1 MTQEQLNT
9 DIAQELNKWQPIIE
23 YSRMKLDEDT
33 EVRSNFKWLVY
44 LYRCAPLGIIGTVV
58 EGIISCCVNSDFL
71 FPLLLI
77 LIAVVIVICM
87 ILLFKRKTIKKLIN
101 DSDKKEFYSLLDDGV
116 RYLDELGRMLIN
128 TAPGRKQTNTSILSI
143 ESNYRNSKTLMAP
156 KENRF
161 SVLNGK
167 IDKELQ
173 QKSHQVAE
181 ERLKRYQ
188 YYI

>member
-1 MTQEQLNT
+1 MTQDQLNT

-44 LYRCAPLGIIGTVV
+44 LYKCMPFGIIGTIV
-58 EGIISCCVNSDFL
+58 EGIVSCYVTSEYL
-71 FPLLLI
+71 FPLLLVLISIVLIIGII
-77 LIAVVIVICM
+77 LF
-87 ILLFKRKTIKKLIN
+87 FKKKTIKKLIK
-101 DSDKKEFYSLLDDGV
+101 DSDKKELNSLLDEGV
-116 RYLDELGRMLIN
+116 RYIDELGRMLIN
-128 TAPGRKQTNTSILSI
+128 TAPNSKQTKAFVLEI
-143 ESNYRNSKTLMAP
+143 ESDYRNSKTLMAP

-167 IDKELQ
+167 IDSELQ
-173 QKSHQVAE
+173 QKAHQVAE